1 MTHVHGIVFVGLELT
16 QYTYQMLKAGADRR
30 ILRFLSDDNLNQDCN
45 VQNGVHRMKI
55 MEAAKSMYL
64 CITVTL
70 YLLHLNLS
78 YQRKRI
84 HFYISFAKM
93 SICAVITTL

>member
-1 MTHVHGIVFVGLELT
+1 MT

-55 MEAAKSMYL
+55 MEAAKSMYPFSDYGVRL
-64 CITVTL
+64 IKFLKTCVI
-70 YLLHLNLS
+70 
-78 YQRKRI
+78 KG
-84 HFYISFAKM
+84 KE
-93 SICAVITTL
+93 SIFKFPLPQ